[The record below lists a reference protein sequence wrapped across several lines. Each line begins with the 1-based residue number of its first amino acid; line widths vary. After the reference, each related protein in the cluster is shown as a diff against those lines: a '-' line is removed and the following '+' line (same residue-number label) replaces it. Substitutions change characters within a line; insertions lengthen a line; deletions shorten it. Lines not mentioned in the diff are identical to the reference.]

1 MLRKYKYLK
10 KGPFSMVGDIGYVW
24 STLWFNRFAKK
35 YDVKQE
41 FVYSPENKVK
51 FNPFEEIK
59 PESEKWAKNY
69 VYEMEHELKVTLTN
83 NRSEHFLK
91 KGVSKCLS

>member
-1 MLRKYKYLK
+1 MI
-10 KGPFSMVGDIGYVW
+10 GDMGYVW

-35 YDVKQE
+35 YDVKKE
-41 FVYSPENKVK
+41 FVYSPQNKVK

-59 PESEKWAKNY
+59 PESEKWMKNY
-69 VYEMEHELKVTLTN
+69 VYEMEHELKTALTN

-91 KGVSKCLS
+91 NGVCIYQRS